1 MTTGIT
7 EENFLDFK
15 CPYCGEMNSFPQD
28 SAGFVRECANCMES
42 LIVPEDGSELG
53 LKIPIP
59 ITTSRL
65 VLRRLT
71 GRDWKDLVELF
82 SDEGI
87 FLYDNRN
94 PPEEE
99 EIMRWLQS
107 EQHVKLTTPDEVFYL
122 GIEAKDGGKLVGQ
135 LTLRFTDSQRL
146 QAQLT
151 ICVNRNYRR
160 KGFGLEAVAAI
171 LGFCFEE
178 IHLHRVTAM
187 CDTQNTAACGLCE
200 KAGLNRE
207 GESVKDRFVRGEW
220 MSSVW
225 YAALEEEYGKGG
237 SSPTEE
243 SST

>member
-1 MTTGIT
+1 MIT

-15 CPYCGEMNSFPQD
+15 CPYCGELNSFPRD
-28 SAGFVRECANCMES
+28 SAGFVRECVNCREA
-42 LIVPEDGSELG
+42 LIVPEEGSEVG

-59 ITTSRL
+59 ITTSKL
-65 VLRRLT
+65 VLRRLIAS
-71 GRDWKDLVELF
+71 DQKDLVELF
-82 SDEGI
+82 SDEEI

-99 EIMRWLQS
+99 EIMRWLES
-107 EQHVKLTTPDEVFYL
+107 EHHVKLTTPDEVFFL
-122 GIEAKDGGKLVGQ
+122 GIEAKDGGKLVGE
-135 LTLRFTDSQRL
+135 LALRFTDSQRL

-151 ICVNRNYRR
+151 IWVNRNHRR

-171 LGFCFEE
+171 LGFCFEQ

-187 CDTQNTAACGLCE
+187 CDTQNTAACRLCE

-225 YAALEEEYGKGG
+225 YAALEDEYGESGC
-237 SSPTEE
+237 SPAEE